1 MTDHPDIDE
10 LNRKAREHLWMHF
23 TRLGSYQHHEI
34 PIITRGKGCYLWDA
48 HDKRYLDA
56 LSGLFTVQL
65 GHGREDLAAAAAT
78 QAGTLEYFP
87 IWSYAHP
94 PAIELA
100 ATLAELAPGDL
111 NRVFFTTGGSEAV
124 ESAWKL
130 ARQYFRAKGEGQR
143 YKVIARETAYHGT
156 TLGALAI
163 TGVPSL
169 RTPFEPL
176 TPGASHVPNTNRFRH
191 PLGKDDAAFCDW
203 LTQSIEDRILWEGPE
218 TVAAVFLEPV
228 QNAGGCFVPPEG
240 YFRRVREICD
250 RYGVL
255 LVSDEVICAFG
266 RLGEMFGAQRFDYLP
281 DMITCAKGLTSGYS
295 PLGAVICRDH
305 LAEPFLEDAAS
316 FLHGITFGGH
326 PVSCAVALKNL
337 ELFAEEGILEH
348 VRANEAGL
356 RERIEGL
363 RDIPIVGD
371 VRGAGYFLA
380 LELVADPE
388 TEAHFSKEQG
398 EAMLRGFLSPMLF
411 DEGLICR
418 TDDRGDPVVQLSPPL
433 VAGESQFDEIEAILR
448 RCLTAA
454 SEQLAGTAATSH
466 ADEEQ
471 PGEQWS

>member
-1 MTDHPDIDE
+1 MTTTYDIDD
-10 LNRKAREHLWMHF
+10 LNEKARRHLWMHF
-23 TRLGSYQHHEI
+23 TRLGAYETKEI
-34 PIITRGKGCYLWDA
+34 PIMVRGEGCYLWDV
-48 HDKRYLDA
+48 HDRKYLDA

-65 GHGREDLAAAAAT
+65 GHGRHDLAQAAAK
-78 QAGTLEYFP
+78 QAETLEYFP
-87 IWSYAHP
+87 IWSYGHP

-100 ATLAELAPGDL
+100 AKLAALAPGDL
-111 NRVFFTTGGSEAV
+111 NRVFFTTSGSEAV

-163 TGVPSL
+163 TGIPSV

-176 TPGASHVPNTNRFRH
+176 TPGGSHVPSTNRYRH
-191 PLGKDDAAFCDW
+191 PLGKDDAAFCNW
-203 LTQSIEDRILWEGPE
+203 LIQGIEERILFEGPE

-240 YFRRVREICD
+240 YFPRVRELCD
-250 RYGVL
+250 KYGVL

-266 RLGEMFGAQRFDYLP
+266 RLGHWFGAQRYDYLP

-305 LAEPFLEDAAS
+305 LAEPFLEGTSS

-326 PVSCAVALKNL
+326 PVSCAVALENL
-337 ELFAEEGILEH
+337 RLFETESILEH
-348 VRANEAGL
+348 VQANEAGF

-388 TEAHFSKEQG
+388 TEAQFTNE
-398 EAMLRGFLSPMLF
+398 EAEEILRGVLSPALF
-411 DEGLICR
+411 EAGLICR
-418 TDDRGDPVVQLSPPL
+418 ADDRGDPVVQLSPPL
-433 VAGESQFDEIEAILR
+433 VAGEQQFDEIESILR
-448 RCLTAA
+448 TCLTEA
-454 SEQLAGTAATSH
+454 SKHLPRVHPTDRKDRREGGT
-466 ADEEQ
+466 E
-471 PGEQWS
+471 WS

>member
-1 MTDHPDIDE
+1 MNEPSTTYSNEEIAD
-10 LNRKAREHLWMHF
+10 LNSKARDHLWMHF
-23 TRLGSYQHHEI
+23 SRLGSFDDHEI
-34 PIITRGKGCYLWDA
+34 PIMTRGEGCYLWDA
-48 HDKRYLDA
+48 HGKQYLDSLA
-56 LSGLFTVQL
+56 GLFTVQL
-65 GHGREDLAAAAAT
+65 GHGRHDLADVAAK
-78 QAGTLEYFP
+78 QASTLEYFP
-87 IWSYAHP
+87 IWNYAHP
-94 PAIELA
+94 PAIKLA
-100 ATLAELAPGDL
+100 AKLAELAPGDL

-176 TPGASHVPNTNRFRH
+176 TPGASHVPNTNQYRH

-203 LTQSIEDRILWEGPE
+203 LTQGIEDRILWEGPE

-240 YFRRVREICD
+240 YFQRVREICD
-250 RYGVL
+250 KYGVL

-266 RLGEMFGAQRFDYLP
+266 RLGEWFGAQRYDYLP

-305 LAEPFLEDAAS
+305 LAEPFLSGTSS
-316 FLHGITFGGH
+316 FMHGITFGGH
-326 PVSCAVALKNL
+326 PVSCAVGLRNL
-337 ELFAEEGILEH
+337 ELFEEENILEH
-348 VRANEAGL
+348 VRANEAGF

-380 LELVADPE
+380 VELVADPE
-388 TEAHFSKEQG
+388 TEAQFTDEQS
-398 EAMLRGFLSPMLF
+398 EVLLRGILSPALF
-411 DEGLICR
+411 DAGLVCR
-418 TDDRGDPVVQLSPPL
+418 ADDRGDPVVQLSPPL
-433 VAGESQFDEIEAILR
+433 IAGPDEFDQIESILR
-448 RCLTAA
+448 TCLTAA
-454 SEQLAGTAATSH
+454 SNQLIR
-466 ADEEQ
+466 
-471 PGEQWS
+471 

>member
-1 MTDHPDIDE
+1 VSDHLDVDD

-23 TRLGSYQHHEI
+23 TRLGSYQHKEI
-34 PIITRGKGCYLWDA
+34 PIMARGKGCYLWDA
-48 HDKRYLDA
+48 HGKRYLDA

-65 GHGREDLAAAAAT
+65 GHGREDLAAAAQQ
-78 QAGTLEYFP
+78 QASTLEYFP

-156 TLGALAI
+156 TMGALAI

-169 RTPFEPL
+169 RSPFEPL
-176 TPGASHVPNTNRFRH
+176 TPGTSHVPNTNRFRH
-191 PLGKDDAAFCDW
+191 PLGKDDAAFCEW

-218 TVAAVFLEPV
+218 TVAAIYLEPV

-240 YFRRVREICD
+240 YFRKVREICD

-266 RLGEMFGAQRFDYLP
+266 RLGEMFGAERFDYLP

-305 LAEPFLEDAAS
+305 LAEPFLAETAS

-326 PVSCAVALKNL
+326 PVSCAVASRNL
-337 ELFAEEGILEH
+337 ELFAEEAILDH
-348 VRANEAGL
+348 VRRNEAGL

-388 TEAHFSKEQG
+388 TQAHFSKEQG

-411 DEGLICR
+411 EEGLICR
-418 TDDRGDPVVQLSPPL
+418 ADDRGDPVVQLSPPL
-433 VAGESQFDEIEAILR
+433 VAGEAEFDEIEAILR

-454 SEQLAGTAATSH
+454 SQQLAGTAARSH

>member
-1 MTDHPDIDE
+1 MTDRFDIDD
-10 LNRKAREHLWMHF
+10 LNEKARKHLWMHF
-23 TRLGSYQHHEI
+23 TRLGSYQKKEI
-34 PIITRGKGCYLWDA
+34 PIIARGKGCYLWDA

-65 GHGREDLAAAAAT
+65 GHGREDLAVAAQR
-78 QAGTLEYFP
+78 QASTLEYFP

-100 ATLAELAPGDL
+100 ATLAGLAPGDL

-156 TLGALAI
+156 TMGALAI

-169 RTPFEPL
+169 RAPFEPL
-176 TPGASHVPNTNRFRH
+176 TPGTSHVPNTNRYRH

-218 TVAAVFLEPV
+218 TVAAVYLEPV

-240 YFRRVREICD
+240 YFAKVREICD

-266 RLGEMFGAQRFDYLP
+266 RLGEMFGAERYGYLP

-326 PVSCAVALKNL
+326 PVSCAVATKNL
-337 ELFAEEGILEH
+337 ELFEEEGILEH

-418 TDDRGDPVVQLSPPL
+418 ADDRGDPVVQLSPPL
-433 VAGESQFDEIEAILR
+433 VAGDAEFDEIEAILR

-454 SEQLAGTAATSH
+454 SQQLAGTAARSH